1 MSQSHPCCQPDP
13 STSPSRK
20 LRVAFLGGAYESA
33 VGRVHRIAV
42 EMDQRFELVAGCFSR
57 NLETNRKSA
66 FRYGVVPARTYSD
79 LDELLGSESS
89 QIDGILILTPTNQ
102 HKLHVMRCLAAGIPV
117 ICEKALVTSS
127 EEAADIKALLLQR
140 GGFLAVTYNYTG
152 YPMIRELKHMI
163 EQGRF
168 GKIQQ
173 IHIEMP
179 QEGFSRMDDN
189 GAPIVPQD
197 WRLHDGKIPTISL
210 DLGVHLHM
218 MVRFLTNEQP
228 SEVVA
233 ISNTYG
239 NFPQIIDNVSCIARY
254 TNNLNCSI
262 WYSKT
267 ALGHRNGL
275 KLRLF
280 GESGSAEWLQENP
293 EYLQFADNHGRRII
307 IDRASSEV
315 QVSNQ
320 TRYTRFK
327 AGHPSGF
334 IEAFANYYYDTAD
347 RLGLYLDKNKPCP
360 SQYVFGIDEA
370 LEGIHMLEAIA
381 DSSINKCWV
390 NVK

>member
-1 MSQSHPCCQPDP
+1 MSQCHPYQLDS
-13 STSPSRK
+13 STSHSRK

-42 EMDQRFELVAGCFSR
+42 EMDQKFELVAGCFSR

-66 FRYGVVPARTYSD
+66 LRYGVVPARTYSD
-79 LDELLGSESS
+79 LDELLGCESS
-89 QIDGILILTPTNQ
+89 QIDGILIPTPTNQ
-102 HKLHVMRCLAAGIPV
+102 HKLQVMRCLAAGIPV

-127 EEAADIKALLLQR
+127 EEAADIKALLSQR

-179 QEGFSRMDDN
+179 QEGFSRISDN
-189 GAPIVPQD
+189 GVPIAPQD
-197 WRLHDGKIPTISL
+197 WRLHDGQIPTISL

-218 MVRFLTNEQP
+218 MVRFLTNEHP
-228 SEVVA
+228 TEIVA
-233 ISNTYG
+233 ISDTYG

-307 IDRASSEV
+307 MDRASSEV

-334 IEAFANYYYDTAD
+334 IEAFANYYYDAAD
-347 RLGLYLDKNKPCP
+347 TLGMYLDKNEPCP
-360 SQYVFGIDEA
+360 SPYVFGIDET
-370 LEGIHMLEAIA
+370 LEGIHMLEAIV